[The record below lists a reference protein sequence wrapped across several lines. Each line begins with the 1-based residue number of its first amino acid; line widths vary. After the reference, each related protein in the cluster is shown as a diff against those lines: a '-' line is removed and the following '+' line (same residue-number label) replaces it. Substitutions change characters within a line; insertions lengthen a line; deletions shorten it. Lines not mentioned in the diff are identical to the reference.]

1 MPPRDSAREIVRRL
15 RGLQEDV
22 ERLRAGENEQD
33 EIRYIRNS
41 GEDVTATETTS
52 TSVQEATEIGRWD
65 SDNWDGETT
74 WG

>member
-41 GEDVTATETTS
+41 SEDVTATETTS

>member
-41 GEDVTATETTS
+41 SEDVTATETTS
-52 TSVQEATEIGRWD
+52 TSVQEAAEIGRWD